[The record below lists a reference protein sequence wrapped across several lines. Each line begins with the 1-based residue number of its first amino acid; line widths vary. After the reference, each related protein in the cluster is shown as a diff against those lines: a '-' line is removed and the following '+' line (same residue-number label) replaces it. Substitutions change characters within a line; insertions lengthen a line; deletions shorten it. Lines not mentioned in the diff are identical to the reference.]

1 MDIASVAPERT
12 EERDRVGG
20 AVKGERDRLYD
31 VLAALPFE
39 ERIAA
44 IERMAERMGV

>member
-1 MDIASVAPERT
+1 MDIISVAPEHP
-12 EERDRVGG
+12 EERDRV
-20 AVKGERDRLYD
+20 VEGERDRLYN

-44 IERMAERMGV
+44 IELMAERMGV

>member
-1 MDIASVAPERT
+1 MDTISLTPESN
-12 EERDRVGG
+12 EERDR
-20 AVKGERDRLYD
+20 AAEATEEKRDRVYN

-44 IERMAERMGV
+44 IELMAERMGV